1 MTTTST
7 APALRQ
13 ELTPNTWDMLMSI
26 GGAIKASRVF
36 GSATAEEAAIKLL
49 FCYENGLPLTTASN
63 GLYVVNGRIAA
74 QTNVIAAQLRRH
86 PDYDYEVI
94 DITPKGATVAIL
106 RRGNDGKLTEAGR
119 ASFTEADAKQAGLLG
134 KDNWKNYPE
143 DLYFARAL
151 SRAQRRYAPDVFGQ
165 PVYTPEELSDNVIDA
180 PSWQVVGSVS
190 LTNGPAKPDLFA
202 LVEQFGAEA
211 VMAANSGIIPS
222 TDAEV
227 AAAAEALNGT
237 RDTEQDA

>member
-1 MTTTST
+1 MTTQ
-7 APALRQ
+7 ALTIRQ
-13 ELTPNTWDMLMSI
+13 ELTPSTWEMLMSV
-26 GGAIKASRVF
+26 GTAIKASRVF

-94 DITPKGATVAIL
+94 EITGKGATVAIL
-106 RRGNDGKLTEAGR
+106 RRVDGKLTEAGR

-143 DLYFARAL
+143 DLFFARAL

-165 PVYTPEELSDNVIDA
+165 PVYTPEELDQNIVDA
-180 PSWQVVGSVS
+180 TSWTVTPPV
-190 LTNGPAKPDLFA
+190 TGPAKPDLFA
-202 LVEQFGAEA
+202 LVEAFGAEV
-211 VMAANSGIIPS
+211 VMAANGGVIPGS
-222 TDAEV
+222 DDEV
-227 AAAAEALNGT
+227 AAVAEALG
-237 RDTEQDA
+237 EH

>member
-1 MTTTST
+1 MTTQ
-7 APALRQ
+7 ALTIRQ
-13 ELTPNTWDMLMSI
+13 EITPDTWNMLMGI

-165 PVYTPEELSDNVIDA
+165 PVYTPEELGSNTIDA
-180 PSWQVVGSVS
+180 PAWRVIE
-190 LTNGPAKPDLFA
+190 PAQAEPPQADPLA
-202 LVEQFGAEA
+202 EALATLVERYGADA
-211 VMAANSGIIPS
+211 VFAANEGNIPS
-222 TDAEV
+222 TLGDVERIGTQLGGDR
-227 AAAAEALNGT
+227 AA
-237 RDTEQDA
+237 

>member
-1 MTTTST
+1 MNNST
-7 APALRQ
+7 ALTVRQ
-13 ELTPNTWDMLMSI
+13 ELAPDTWNMLLSI
-26 GGAIKASRVF
+26 GTAIKASRVF

-74 QTNVIAAQLRRH
+74 QTNVIAAQLRKH

-94 DITPKGATVAIL
+94 EITPEGATVAIL
-106 RRGNDGKLTEAGR
+106 RRNVASGQWDEAGR
-119 ASFTEADAKQAGLLG
+119 ASFSEEDAKRAGLLA
-134 KDNWKNYPE
+134 KDNWKNYPD

-165 PVYTPEELSDNVIDA
+165 PVYTPEEMGDVIDA
-180 PSWQVVGSVS
+180 QSWTVQETAPAQVARV
-190 LTNGPAKPDLFA
+190 DLAA
-202 LVEQFGAEA
+202 LVELYGPEA
-211 VMAANSGIIPS
+211 VMRANGGAIPA

-227 AAAAEALNGT
+227 VAVALVLGAG
-237 RDTEQDA
+237 QDA